1 MGIDMTEE
9 NANPFTD
16 ALEEFDSDFSP
27 FAQPTAGVGV
37 AAVAAAQLQ
46 TVSEMNLVKPEVL
59 QQLPKIAS
67 LTVKDLNDLADAF
80 NGIPTNNPIVADLT
94 LEDLKDIEDVF
105 FEYKLAVGR
114 DMERPIGSGGVEAA
128 GVSVSSCC
136 STPCSCCAAV
146 DTTVS

>member
-1 MGIDMTEE
+1 MTEE
-9 NANPFTD
+9 SANPFTE
-16 ALEEFDSDFSP
+16 ALEEFESDFSP
-27 FAQPTAGVGV
+27 LTSAP
-37 AAVAAAQLQ
+37 AVAAAQLQ
-46 TVSEMNLVKPEVL
+46 TVRDMNLVKPEVL
-59 QQLPKIAS
+59 DQIPKIAS

-80 NGIPTNNPIVADLT
+80 NGIPTSNPIVGELT

-114 DMERPIGSGGVEAA
+114 DMQRPLSGGHGIGVA

-146 DTTVS
+146 DMTVS

>member
-1 MGIDMTEE
+1 MTEE
-9 NANPFTD
+9 SANPFTE

-27 FAQPTAGVGV
+27 FEQTSVTA
-37 AAVAAAQLQ
+37 ASAAQLQ
-46 TVSEMNLVKPEVL
+46 TVADMNLVKPDVL
-59 QQLPKIAS
+59 EQLPKIAS

-80 NGIPTNNPIVADLT
+80 NGIPTNNRVVGELT

-114 DMERPIGSGGVEAA
+114 DMQRPYRSGQGIGAA

>member
-1 MGIDMTEE
+1 MTEE
-9 NANPFTD
+9 SANPFTE
-16 ALEEFDSDFSP
+16 ALEEFQSDFSP
-27 FAQPTAGVGV
+27 FEQTSVTAAG
-37 AAVAAAQLQ
+37 AAQLQ
-46 TVSEMNLVKPEVL
+46 TVADMNLVKSEVL
-59 QQLPKIAS
+59 EQLPKIAS

-80 NGIPTNNPIVADLT
+80 NGIPTNNPVVAELT

-114 DMERPIGSGGVEAA
+114 DMQRPIRGGHGIGVAD
-128 GVSVSSCC
+128 VSVSSCC

>member
-1 MGIDMTEE
+1 MTEE
-9 NANPFTD
+9 GANPFTE

-27 FAQPTAGVGV
+27 FEQTSATTAST
-37 AAVAAAQLQ
+37 AQLQ
-46 TVSEMNLVKPEVL
+46 TVAEMNLVKPEVL
-59 QQLPKIAS
+59 DQLPKIAT

-80 NGIPTNNPIVADLT
+80 NGIPTNNPNVAELT

-114 DMERPIGSGGVEAA
+114 DMQRPLGGGQGIGVA

-146 DTTVS
+146 DMTVS

>member
-1 MGIDMTEE
+1 MTEE
-9 NANPFTD
+9 SANPFTE
-16 ALEEFDSDFSP
+16 ALEEFESDFSP
-27 FAQPTAGVGV
+27 FTSAP
-37 AAVAAAQLQ
+37 AVAAAQLQ
-46 TVSEMNLVKPEVL
+46 TVRDMNLVEPEVL
-59 QQLPKIAS
+59 DQIPKVAS

-80 NGIPTNNPIVADLT
+80 NGIPTTNPIVGELT

-114 DMERPIGSGGVEAA
+114 DMQRPLSGGHGIGVA

-146 DTTVS
+146 DMTVS